1 MCPMLKTLFPGELLG
16 LAQAA
21 VAGLAA
27 LLVVA
32 AARRRGI
39 HLEKE
44 LKTGIKQDD
53 CEDFTIKGAHFRT
66 ESVIN
71 AFRVVEMLLG
81 EGIFA
86 GQGAEAQRGN
96 QSGGFGL
103 REEAAEVS
111 EARAGQ
117 PGERAVFGEEIAG
130 QGGIGG
136 VQQRAQSIY
145 FGEGV
150 RTKIRQSAHRT
161 GVQRDRVVDCLADRK
176 VTLLVRFK

>member
-1 MCPMLKTLFPGELLG
+1 
-16 LAQAA
+16 
-21 VAGLAA
+21 
-27 LLVVA
+27 
-32 AARRRGI
+32 
-39 HLEKE
+39 
-44 LKTGIKQDD
+44 
-53 CEDFTIKGAHFRT
+53 
-66 ESVIN
+66 
-71 AFRVVEMLLG
+71 MLLG

-161 GVQRDRVVDCLADRK
+161 GVQRDRVVDRLADRK
-176 VTLLVRFK
+176 VTLLVRFCATGDGIRRDAESFRHPFGAPRRRCPRQRQSSTPTATRWSSPAHATGVAGSNPRRRSVPVRAPCRSCSS